1 MSNAT
6 FDRPD
11 TADAQDQRQN
21 LSNLSSEEEFEAL
34 LTREQPRHAA
44 VWKRSQL
51 DRRSFMKVMGATLA
65 LTGLAGCTPR
75 PPDQPIVPYVRT
87 PEFVIPGNPIFFAT
101 TMPMGGYGM
110 GAVIETHE
118 GRPTR
123 IEGNPFHPASLGSSD
138 RFLLASILDLYH
150 PDRLTDVRNA
160 DGLQSWDA
168 FNSALQTALA
178 DAPNGQGLYLLTEA
192 VSSPTMKAQIDAL
205 LAAYPDAQWHQYEPV
220 NEDSAFLG
228 AQLAFDEPVNTV
240 YHFDQAD
247 VVLALDGDFL
257 TSMPGSVRYARDF
270 MDGRRVRMAADGAA
284 PAMNRLYAVE
294 STPTSTGAVAD
305 NRLILRA
312 SEVELLARAV
322 AQALGVDGGAA
333 VDGPWDPNWV
343 SAVAEDLQAH
353 AGSSIIIPG
362 REQSPVVHALA
373 HAMNAALGNVGST
386 VTLIP
391 PVLANPVAMVE
402 DLQALTDAMTAGDV
416 KVLLVLG
423 GNPAYSAPADID
435 FAGALGQVPF
445 SAHLSQMQDETS
457 MLCMWSLP
465 QTHFIEEWGDILAYD
480 GSASLVQP
488 PIGPLYPDAKS
499 ALELI
504 AGLAGDD
511 RTSYDLVRA
520 TWESAANGDFESF
533 WRRSLHNGVIEGSAP
548 EALSVQ
554 PAGNALPEAAPM
566 DNGLEVI
573 FRPDATIWDGRFAAN
588 GWLQELPK
596 PLTQLTWDNM
606 AAIAPAMATAMGL
619 SRGDVV
625 ELSVDGRTVKAPIYV
640 QQGHP
645 NNAVTVTLGYGRTA
659 GAGAG
664 TDAGFNAYAI
674 RPSGAQWNMGGAAM
688 QATGETY
695 VLATTQDF
703 PYMEG
708 AHDAVEVATLSEFIA
723 DPEFVHK
730 PEKVVNIIPEKE
742 YNSYKWGMSI
752 DLTAC
757 IGCNAC
763 TIACQ
768 SENNISTVGKHEV
781 EINREMHWIRV
792 DRYYEGPEDDPATYF
807 QPVPCMQC
815 EKAPC
820 EMVCPVQATVHS
832 SEGLNQMVYNRCV
845 GTRYCSANCP
855 YGVRRFNFLDFVDP
869 ALVLVDM
876 RNPDVTVRARGVME
890 KCTYC
895 VQRISEARIRANR
908 EGRMIEDG
916 EVTPAC
922 AAACPTQAIVF
933 GDLNDAESRVVKLKQ
948 EPQDYAMLADE
959 NTVPRTTYLARIY
972 NPNEQLTSSES

>member
-1 MSNAT
+1 
-6 FDRPD
+6 
-11 TADAQDQRQN
+11 
-21 LSNLSSEEEFEAL
+21 
-34 LTREQPRHAA
+34 
-44 VWKRSQL
+44 
-51 DRRSFMKVMGATLA
+51 
-65 LTGLAGCTPR
+65 
-75 PPDQPIVPYVRT
+75 
-87 PEFVIPGNPIFFAT
+87 
-101 TMPMGGYGM
+101 
-110 GAVIETHE
+110 
-118 GRPTR
+118 
-123 IEGNPFHPASLGSSD
+123 
-138 RFLLASILDLYH
+138 
-150 PDRLTDVRNA
+150 
-160 DGLQSWDA
+160 
-168 FNSALQTALA
+168 
-178 DAPNGQGLYLLTEA
+178 
-192 VSSPTMKAQIDAL
+192 
-205 LAAYPDAQWHQYEPV
+205 
-220 NEDSAFLG
+220 
-228 AQLAFDEPVNTV
+228 AQLAFGEPVNTV

-423 GNPAYSAPADID
+423 GNPAYAAPADID

-708 AHDAVEVATLSEFIA
+708 AHDAVEVATLSEFMA

-730 PEKVVNIIPEKE
+730 PEKVV
-742 YNSYKWGMSI
+742 
-752 DLTAC
+752 
-757 IGCNAC
+757 
-763 TIACQ
+763 
-768 SENNISTVGKHEV
+768 
-781 EINREMHWIRV
+781 
-792 DRYYEGPEDDPATYF
+792 
-807 QPVPCMQC
+807 
-815 EKAPC
+815 
-820 EMVCPVQATVHS
+820 
-832 SEGLNQMVYNRCV
+832 
-845 GTRYCSANCP
+845 
-855 YGVRRFNFLDFVDP
+855 
-869 ALVLVDM
+869 
-876 RNPDVTVRARGVME
+876 
-890 KCTYC
+890 
-895 VQRISEARIRANR
+895 
-908 EGRMIEDG
+908 
-916 EVTPAC
+916 
-922 AAACPTQAIVF
+922 
-933 GDLNDAESRVVKLKQ
+933 
-948 EPQDYAMLADE
+948 
-959 NTVPRTTYLARIY
+959 
-972 NPNEQLTSSES
+972 